1 MCLAVPMQVLERR
14 DDLAIVELDGVRRE
28 GSLRLQP
35 EARVGDFVLVHA
47 GYAIG
52 IVDELEARET
62 LALLAEMARLEG
74 GEGEP
79 GAEVR

>member
-1 MCLAVPMQVLERR
+1 MQVLERR
-14 DDLAIVELDGVRRE
+14 GELAIVELDGVQRE
-28 GSLRLQP
+28 VSLMLQP
-35 EARVGDFVLVHA
+35 EAKRGDFVLVHA

-52 IVDELEARET
+52 IVDEQEARET

-79 GAEVR
+79 GAAFR

>member
-14 DDLAIVELDGVRRE
+14 DDLATVELDGVRRE
-28 GSLRLQP
+28 VSLMLQP
-35 EARVGDFVLVHA
+35 EAKVGDFVLVHA

-52 IVDELEARET
+52 IVDEQEARET
-62 LALLAEMARLEG
+62 LALLTEMARLEG

-79 GAEVR
+79 GAAVR

>member
-14 DDLAIVELDGVRRE
+14 DDLATVELDGVQRE
-28 GSLRLQP
+28 VSLMLQP
-35 EARVGDFVLVHA
+35 EAKVGDFVLVHA

-52 IVDELEARET
+52 IVDEQEARET

-79 GAEVR
+79 GAAVR